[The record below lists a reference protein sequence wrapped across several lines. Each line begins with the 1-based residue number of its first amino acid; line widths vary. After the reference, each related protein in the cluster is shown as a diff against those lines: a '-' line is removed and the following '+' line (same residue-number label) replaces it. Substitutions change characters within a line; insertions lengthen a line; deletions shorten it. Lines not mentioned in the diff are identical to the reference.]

1 MTGKRRQAWILGA
14 LRGRA
19 LLVLLAVFVG
29 VACGCGPN
37 ASAQPTVNEP
47 SPTAGASPS
56 GGASPGGSDETPQS
70 PVAGVVTT
78 VQAVGHDKVDGF
90 TLLTNGGVTLTFVI
104 GKLDNEAEFPPG
116 SLADHATSQ
125 QPVLVYFNVEN
136 GKLVV
141 YHMED
146 AG

>member
-1 MTGKRRQAWILGA
+1 VTAAPRTVA
-14 LRGRA
+14 LIA
-19 LLVLLAVFVG
+19 LVALVAHV
-29 VACGCGPN
+29 VAGCGPN
-37 ASAQPTVNEP
+37 ASAQPSANEP
-47 SPTAGASPS
+47 SHTATASPS
-56 GGASPGGSDETPQS
+56 GSGSPGGSDEIPQS

-78 VQAVGHDKVDGF
+78 VQAAGHDKVDGF
-90 TLLTNGGVTLTFVI
+90 TLLTTGGLTLTFVI